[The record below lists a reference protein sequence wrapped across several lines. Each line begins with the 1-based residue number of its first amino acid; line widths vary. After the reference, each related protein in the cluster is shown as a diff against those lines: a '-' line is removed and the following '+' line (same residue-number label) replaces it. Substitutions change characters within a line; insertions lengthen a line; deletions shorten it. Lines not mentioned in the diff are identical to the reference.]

1 VLVTESKVVAWL
13 QDEVLQRTTTS
24 SRVRG
29 SRRQPIRRSLQPGR
43 SLQPES
49 ARGGPQLPEVDSEVD
64 SEVEVEAESSSRC
77 TPLKYE
83 TVKVYIAAIAELYH
97 AQVSIG
103 SNQAPS
109 FRGAAF
115 KGLMRDLQRT
125 QEKRARE
132 TFEDRGASGIAAG
145 YTLEEFL
152 HIQDQLLSST
162 KSTIQVGKHLYNI

>member
-1 VLVTESKVVAWL
+1 VTESKVVAWL

-29 SRRQPIRRSLQPGR
+29 SRRRPIRRPQQLGAAMEGLQSPRNRDGLD
-43 SLQPES
+43 SDS
-49 ARGGPQLPEVDSEVD
+49 DSEA
-64 SEVEVEAESSSRC
+64 EAEEVGSSHCC

-83 TVKVYIAAIAELYH
+83 TVKVYNAAIAELYH
-97 AQVSIG
+97 TQVSMG
-103 SNQAPS
+103 LNQAPP
-109 FRGAAF
+109 FRGVAF

-152 HIQDQLLSST
+152 QMQDQLLSSA
-162 KSTIQVGKHLYNI
+162 KSTIQVGQPFI